1 MPSQSQLLMTDA
13 LDKAKKVQELQAS
26 IKAKMNMPGLGG
38 ALASIQAAA

>member
-1 MPSQSQLLMTDA
+1 MPTQSQLLMTDA

-26 IKAKMNMPGLGG
+26 IKAKMTTAGLGG